1 MKKLGQRNYL
11 LISQGVGA
19 VGTYDPNEIF
29 FFFEESLYMD
39 QADTIWDFL
48 EWVHKSGK
56 MFGSGNYEAVFKEFL
71 SSPQ

>member
-11 LISQGVGA
+11 LISRGVGA
-19 VGTYDPNEIF
+19 AGTYDPNEIF

-48 EWVHKSGK
+48 EWVHKNGK

>member
-1 MKKLGQRNYL
+1 
-11 LISQGVGA
+11 
-19 VGTYDPNEIF
+19 
-29 FFFEESLYMD
+29 MD

-48 EWVHKSGK
+48 EWVHKNGK